1 MKSNN
6 RTRNARSRNITC
18 LSCGDPATLAC
29 GKCEDPLCGKC
40 VLHTPG
46 GIRCRTCA
54 QLKKPVQ
61 YQIPKRR
68 LAITIMATLP
78 TALLL
83 GSISIVPTTL
93 IGQIPLLN
101 LVGHGLIA
109 YALGLLISKLMK
121 TMSGNKLGR
130 NLQIIGL
137 ISGLL
142 VLSGRSL
149 IFFALTGGVILSLFE
164 FIMAGVISLVTWRRF
179 E

>member
-1 MKSNN
+1 
-6 RTRNARSRNITC
+6 
-18 LSCGDPATLAC
+18 
-29 GKCEDPLCGKC
+29 
-40 VLHTPG
+40 
-46 GIRCRTCA
+46 
-54 QLKKPVQ
+54 
-61 YQIPKRR
+61 
-68 LAITIMATLP
+68 MATLP

-142 VLSGRSL
+142 VISGRSL
-149 IFFALTGGVILSLFE
+149 IFLALTGSAILSLFE
-164 FIMAGVISLVTWRRF
+164 FIMAGVISLVTWRKF